1 MEKEAGGGIGMGNTC
16 KSMADSY
23 QCMAETTTILWG
35 NWPPANEDKWGKKFM
50 KVPMNIEK
58 TKQKWGIGLH
68 VTLIRVL
75 WDAQRLRVT
84 SGEGHTAAQPYRST
98 RGQQQGHPSW
108 RRRFVQSLGAW
119 NRMVR
124 GRRVSGRR

>member
-58 TKQKWGIGLH
+58 TKQKWGHRFPRDSGQG
-68 VTLIRVL
+68 TLGCTET
-75 WDAQRLRVT
+75 Q
-84 SGEGHTAAQPYRST
+84 SNF
-98 RGQQQGHPSW
+98 W
-108 RRRFVQSLGAW
+108 RRPYCSSAI
-119 NRMVR
+119 
-124 GRRVSGRR
+124 